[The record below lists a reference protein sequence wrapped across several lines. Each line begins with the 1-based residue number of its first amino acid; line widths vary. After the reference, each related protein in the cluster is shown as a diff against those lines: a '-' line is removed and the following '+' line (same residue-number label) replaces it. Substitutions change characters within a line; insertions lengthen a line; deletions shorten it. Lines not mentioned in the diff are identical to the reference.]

1 MQANDFLSSL
11 ATKTKEERVHYIQR
25 LDYCIKRLDYYETL
39 YESLKPFGEDVLDRK
54 ENTL

>member
-1 MQANDFLSSL
+1 MQTNNFLSSL
-11 ATKTKEERVHYIQR
+11 DTKTKEERVHYIKR

-39 YESLKPFGEDVLDRK
+39 HESLKPFGEDVLDRK